1 MIALLALAA
10 SIGIAG
16 CTNDGGG
23 PAGPDGG
30 GDTGQTGPTGPTG
43 PADVPISLGGDV
55 RNVGTG
61 STLTAQQ
68 IADIGTLVASIDSA
82 AITGNKP
89 VIEITVKTD
98 KGGAVLGLA
107 ATTLRL
113 GVAKLV
119 PAANG
124 FPSRWQSY
132 INRSGAPSI
141 ATPAL
146 ASAVQANTESGVAA
160 GWQELGAGK
169 YRYTSAVDLSTV
181 TTPIAVTYEP
191 SLTHRISVA
200 IDLTGSARALAPDNP
215 FKDFVP
221 NGGARHLEQAHR
233 RDRQLHNLPRAL
245 RRTRRATPQRR
256 ILRGLPQPGHDRP
269 GLGRVRRPRLHGAF
283 DPSRRRPQHGRTSC
297 MASTARDS
305 TPAKSPIRSRSR
317 SAKPATSSRHRCRT
331 ATTGRRIRARHPAAA
346 AMTPA

>member
-1 MIALLALAA
+1 MSRFRWVAT
-10 SIGIAG
+10 SG
-16 CTNDGGG
+16 T
-23 PAGPDGG
+23 
-30 GDTGQTGPTGPTG
+30 
-43 PADVPISLGGDV
+43 S
-55 RNVGTG
+55 GTG

-68 IADIGTLVASIDSA
+68 IADIGTLVATIDSA

-89 VIEITVKTD
+89 VIEITVKTA

-132 INRSGAPSI
+132 INRSGTPSI
-141 ATPAL
+141 ATPVL

-169 YRYTSAVDLSTV
+169 YRYTSAVDLEHGHD
-181 TTPIAVTYEP
+181 ADRGR
-191 SLTHRISVA
+191 L
-200 IDLTGSARALAPDNP
+200 RAQPDAP
-215 FKDFVP
+215 
-221 NGGARHLEQAHR
+221 HQR
-233 RDRQLHNLPRAL
+233 RDRHVGQRPRARAGQSVQGLRAERRRRHSSKLIAATANCADLPRAL
-245 RRTRRATPQRR
+245 RRARRSTPQHR
-256 ILRGLPQPGHDRP
+256 ILRGLPQPGARSTRTP
-269 GLGRVRRPRLHGAF
+269 ASRSTSPTWRIRSIAARTAARR
-283 DPSRRRPQHGRTSC
+283 SSC
-297 MASTARDS
+297 TASTARGS

-317 SAKPATSSRHRCRT
+317 SARPATSSPRRCRR
-331 ATTGRRIRARHPAAA
+331 ATTGRRIRVRPRAVV